1 MRNVSVLLL
10 AFLALGG
17 CDRVRSDPASLDDIV
32 KVVEALRA
40 AGCTALKDLEVER
53 NGFEVDGVVCN
64 DGNVYD
70 IKLDKA
76 FNITSKR
83 RDYI

>member
-1 MRNVSVLLL
+1 MRSVPLILLSVLM
-10 AFLALGG
+10 LGA
-17 CDRVRSDPASLDDIV
+17 CDKFSSEPASLDEIT
-32 KVVEALRA
+32 KVVDALRA
-40 AGCTALKDLEVER
+40 AGCTGLKELEVER
-53 NGFEVDGVVCN
+53 DGFEVDGVVCN

-76 FNITSKR
+76 FNIVSKR